1 MEKYLWIIGGNPR
14 AIITAQNTEQA
25 IRKAIAIRI
34 SEDEL
39 LEKTLGLIN
48 NHDKAKEAIE
58 QFSRRDMLVNI
69 RVDELDAEPYTGDI
83 AELL

>member
-48 NHDKAKEAIE
+48 NHDKAKKAIE
-58 QFSRRDMLVNI
+58 HFNRRDMLVNI
-69 RVDELDAEPYTGDI
+69 RVDELEAEPYTGDI